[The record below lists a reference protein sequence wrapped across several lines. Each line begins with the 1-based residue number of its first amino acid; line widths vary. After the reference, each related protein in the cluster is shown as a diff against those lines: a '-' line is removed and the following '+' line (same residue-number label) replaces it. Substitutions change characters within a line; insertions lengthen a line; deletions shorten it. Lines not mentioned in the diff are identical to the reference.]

1 MALKDVLVHVN
12 SSEHC
17 KARLKVAAAFAKKN
31 DARLTGLFT
40 QAEAKLT
47 GKITHKV
54 SKWLLNKASE
64 MKGQFEKACNEAGIK
79 GEWHQVACVYNSE
92 VIQETIVAARHCDM
106 IILGQYDPEKE
117 HLNTPPELVEQV
129 VLNAGRPALI
139 LPFTENFK
147 RIGKR
152 TLIAWNG
159 GRESARAL
167 NDSMNLIKGAKSVK
181 IFAMNHVGEVKRKGH
196 SSYDDVVSHLATHGI
211 KAEKIV
217 GSAADIGVMDMI
229 LSTATDEV
237 CDLLVMGAHG
247 QYGFPNLH
255 KGGGTR
261 YILQHM
267 TLPVL
272 MSH

>member
-12 SSEHC
+12 SSVHC
-17 KARLKVAAAFAKKN
+17 KARLKVAATFAKKN

-40 QAEAKLT
+40 QAEAKLS
-47 GKITHKV
+47 GKITHQV
-54 SKWLLNKASE
+54 SKWLINKSVE
-64 MKGQFEKACNEAGIK
+64 MKGQFKKACDEAGIK
-79 GEWHQVACVYNSE
+79 GEWHAVPCVYDSE
-92 VIQETIVAARHCDM
+92 VIQETIIAARHCDM
-106 IILGQYDPEKE
+106 IILGQYDPEKDN
-117 HLNTPPELVEQV
+117 LNTPPELAEQV

-139 LPFTENFK
+139 LPYTENFK

-152 TLIAWNG
+152 ALVAWNG

-167 NDSMNLIKGAKSVK
+167 NDSMDLISGAKSVK
-181 IFAMNHVGEVKRKGH
+181 IFAMNHAGEKKRKGH
-196 SSYDDVVSHLATHGI
+196 SSYDDVLAHLETHDIEAEII
-211 KAEKIV
+211 KA
-217 GSAADIGVMDMI
+217 SATDIGVMDMI

-237 CDLLVMGAHG
+237 SDLLVMGAHG
-247 QYGFPNLH
+247 HYGFPNLH

-261 YILQHM
+261 YILEHM